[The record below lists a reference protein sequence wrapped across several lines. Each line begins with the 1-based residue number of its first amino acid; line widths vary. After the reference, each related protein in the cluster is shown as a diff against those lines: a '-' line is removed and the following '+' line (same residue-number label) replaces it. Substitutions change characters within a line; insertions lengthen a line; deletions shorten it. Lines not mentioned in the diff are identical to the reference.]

1 MNITIGYEEK
11 VGDVFVP
18 NGTPPEIIEKMKI
31 LDEPESVFDN
41 GCYQKDSGLVCSVYH
56 CDSYSNILFLK
67 NVPSERKVIDEIE
80 KDKSYFYLVTPF
92 GSSNGFLGI
101 SKLQINWPFTKSIS
115 KRVINDVNKGK
126 CKILIDQWSEGHPFD
141 SAWISTLHELLDS
154 VNISRKNVYY
164 LTGNNRFKDDY
175 YLEFK
180 HDSKINI
187 KQFNNDEVD
196 IFEVFK
202 NDFDCEVNLENKRT
216 KHFMSFNQEKKI
228 HRTKLVN
235 FLKNEKLLSKGH
247 VSYKSQKMYL
257 DGPEKKGTELSGEEF
272 YLDSYFNI
280 VTETE
285 FIEPTLRFSEKIFKP
300 IIYKQP
306 FILYSVPFLL
316 KHLRSLGYKTFH
328 PFIDESYDEIEDNG
342 ERIRVLN
349 QEVKRL
355 CSLSLEEIHEWYS
368 DMKEILIY
376 NFEHFKK
383 VEERIKIII

>member
-1 MNITIGYEEK
+1 MIIFGYEEK
-11 VGDVFVP
+11 VGETFVP
-18 NGTPPEIIEKMKI
+18 NGTPPTLIKKMKT
-31 LDEPESVFDN
+31 LKDPSDVFRK
-41 GCYQKDSGLVCSVYH
+41 GCYQEDTGLVSSVYH
-56 CDSYSNILFLK
+56 CEHYPNSLRLKGISYSKKLVVDIK
-67 NVPSERKVIDEIE
+67 NE
-80 KDKSYFYLVTPF
+80 FYYYMINPF
-92 GSSNGFLGI
+92 GTTNGFLGI
-101 SKLQINWPFTKSIS
+101 GKLQMNWPFVNSIS
-115 KRVINDVNKGK
+115 DKVIDDLKLNK
-126 CKILIDQWSEGHPFD
+126 CKIIIDIISEGNPFSVLWMKRLYKLID
-141 SAWISTLHELLDS
+141 S
-154 VNISRKNVYY
+154 VGILRKNVYY
-164 LTGNNRFKDDY
+164 LTSNNRFKDDY

-187 KQFNNDEVD
+187 KQFNNDEVV

-235 FLKNEKLLSKGH
+235 FLKNEKLLSKGY
-247 VSYKSQKMYL
+247 VSYKARGIYL
-257 DGPEKKGTELSGEEF
+257 DGPQNRGTELSGEEF

-285 FIEPTLRFSEKIFKP
+285 YIEPTLRFSEKIFKP

-328 PFIDESYDEIEDNG
+328 PFIDESYDEITDSE
-342 ERIRVLN
+342 ERMRVLN
-349 QEVKRL
+349 REVKRL
-355 CSLSLEEIHEWYS
+355 CSLSLKEIHKWYI

-376 NFEHFKK
+376 NFEHFQRA
-383 VEERIKIII
+383 EERIDITL

>member
-1 MNITIGYEEK
+1 MIIFGYEEK
-11 VGDVFVP
+11 VGETFVP

-31 LDEPESVFDN
+31 LDEPESVFNN
-41 GCYQKDSGLVCSVYH
+41 GCYQKDSELVCSVYH
-56 CDSYSNILFLK
+56 CEHYPNSLRLKGISYSKKLVVDIK
-67 NVPSERKVIDEIE
+67 NE
-80 KDKSYFYLVTPF
+80 FYYYMINPF
-92 GSSNGFLGI
+92 GTTNGFLGI
-101 SKLQINWPFTKSIS
+101 GKLQMNWPFVNSIS
-115 KRVINDVNKGK
+115 DKVIDDLKLNK
-126 CKILIDQWSEGHPFD
+126 CKIIIDIISEGNPFSVLWMKRLYKLID
-141 SAWISTLHELLDS
+141 S
-154 VNISRKNVYY
+154 VGILRKNVYY
-164 LTGNNRFKDDY
+164 LTSNNRFKDDY

-187 KQFNNDEVD
+187 KQFNNGEVV

-235 FLKNEKLLSKGH
+235 FLKNEKLLSKGY
-247 VSYKSQKMYL
+247 VSYKARGMYL
-257 DGPEKKGTELSGEEF
+257 DGPQNRGTELSGEEF

-285 FIEPTLRFSEKIFKP
+285 YIEPTLRFSEKIFKP

-328 PFIDESYDEIEDNG
+328 PFIDESYDEITDSE
-342 ERIRVLN
+342 ERMRVLN
-349 QEVKRL
+349 REVKRL
-355 CSLSLEEIHEWYS
+355 CSLSLKEIHKWYI

-376 NFEHFKK
+376 NFEHFQRA
-383 VEERIKIII
+383 EERIDITL